1 MLLFK
6 SFFCF
11 KRTAAWAVVSF
22 TGGNDAC
29 GNLSSSSDKI
39 YSAPPLWYTW
49 IQKLLLFFFLQ
60 KHLCTFFVNQN
71 EIKNKLQR
79 KTVFIFTLHYIFLQ
93 LSVELAWSKGIYV
106 SKVNRLSLC
115 HGPWVLNTFYLSFL
129 LLLWSQSFGFKFDSL
144 WCNWFVKIFFCCV
157 PFTQFWFMFLFWF

>member
-1 MLLFK
+1 MD
-6 SFFCF
+6 
-11 KRTAAWAVVSF
+11 T
-22 TGGNDAC
+22 
-29 GNLSSSSDKI
+29 KI
-39 YSAPPLWYTW
+39 TS
-49 IQKLLLFFFLQ
+49 FFFLQ

-115 HGPWVLNTFYLSFL
+115 HGP
-129 LLLWSQSFGFKFDSL
+129 
-144 WCNWFVKIFFCCV
+144 
-157 PFTQFWFMFLFWF
+157 